1 MSDETATAGEAT
13 TATAASY
20 QNTVVAD
27 WRTEIS
33 EPGLRRVAEKFTSP
47 AEVVKSYAALQ
58 SRLGRSVVKPGPD
71 AAPEEIAAYRR
82 QLGVPESA
90 AGYEVRLPED
100 LPAPLRDDAAGAALQ
115 QDFLKAMHE
124 GGAGRAEEHT
134 SELQSL
140 KRSSYAVLCLK
151 KNNIIIGRHTALSP
165 VHETL

>member
-13 TATAASY
+13 TATSAGD

-58 SRLGRSVVKPGPD
+58 SRLGRSVVKPGP
-71 AAPEEIAAYRR
+71 R
-82 QLGVPESA
+82 S
-90 AGYEVRLPED
+90 
-100 LPAPLRDDAAGAALQ
+100 
-115 QDFLKAMHE
+115 
-124 GGAGRAEEHT
+124 EEHT

-140 KRSSYAVLCLK
+140 MRISYAVFCLK
-151 KNNIIIGRHTALSP
+151 KKHKLTNTITYNTQHIPSSST
-165 VHETL
+165 